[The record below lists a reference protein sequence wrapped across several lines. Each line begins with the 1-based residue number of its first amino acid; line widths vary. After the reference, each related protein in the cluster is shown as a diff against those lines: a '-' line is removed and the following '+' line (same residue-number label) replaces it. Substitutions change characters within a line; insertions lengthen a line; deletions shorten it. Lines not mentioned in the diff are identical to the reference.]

1 MNLALFAEAPVAI
14 QIHAVA
20 ALGAL
25 VTGSSLLILPRG
37 RKAHRTLGII
47 TAVLLAI
54 TAFSAMF
61 IMHLNNG
68 MPSFIHIFVPITAMA
83 LFGVAMGVAKRDWKR
98 HREAARGLIFG
109 ALLIPGIIAFMP
121 GRLLNYVVFS

>member
-47 TAVLLAI
+47 TAVLLAV
-54 TAFSAMF
+54 TAFSA
-61 IMHLNNG
+61 I
-68 MPSFIHIFVPITAMA
+68 
-83 LFGVAMGVAKRDWKR
+83 R
-98 HREAARGLIFG
+98 HRRSILLRLRDDVSSR
-109 ALLIPGIIAFMP
+109 ALRRPSRHRTTP
-121 GRLLNYVVFS
+121 WP